1 MVDRGDRVVL
11 VAVRDSRRFG
21 LQVLS
26 KSIAAA
32 AGAGSGD
39 LSFPGDRIDSG
50 DHAAPT
56 LKRCHDLTWARARR
70 LLGYEM
76 SPAYA
81 MGCWVA
87 AARVLLATTGLL
99 FAVMG
104 EHRTPVQRRVPPR
117 ERQALSESGLD
128 FANFL
133 IREQLHCDLGR
144 LFFFT
149 QWVDPG
155 SGDATRF
162 FLVNVPADLR
172 SAGAV
177 WHAPDRALL
186 LWRDGDLPLDFETF
200 ACLRI
205 LTDFSS
211 CDSLLSEYQT
221 PETPQTRLDLI
232 VRSDAKARHRD
243 QTRSENSIWPQN

>member
-26 KSIAAA
+26 RSTA

-39 LSFPGDRIDSG
+39 LCFPGDRVDSG

-56 LKRCHDLTWARARR
+56 LKRCHDLTGARARR
-70 LLGYEM
+70 MLGHEM

-87 AARVLLATTGLL
+87 AARVLLATTGFL
-99 FAVMG
+99 FAVKG
-104 EHRTPVQRRVPPR
+104 EQRTPVQRRVPPR
-117 ERQALSESGLD
+117 ERQALSERGLD
-128 FANFL
+128 FADFL
-133 IREQLHCDLGR
+133 VREQLYCDLGR

-149 QWVDPG
+149 HWIDPG
-155 SGDATRF
+155 SDYATKF

-177 WHAPDRALL
+177 WHAPDKALL
-186 LWRDGDLPLDFETF
+186 LWRDGASPLNFETF

-211 CDSLLSEYQT
+211 CDSLLSEYQA
-221 PETPQTRLDLI
+221 PETPRTGLDL
-232 VRSDAKARHRD
+232 
-243 QTRSENSIWPQN
+243 

>member
-1 MVDRGDRVVL
+1 MVDRADRVVL

-26 KSIAAA
+26 RSTA
-32 AGAGSGD
+32 AGAGGGD
-39 LSFPGDRIDSG
+39 LSLPGDRVDSG
-50 DHAAPT
+50 DHAALT
-56 LKRCHDLTWARARR
+56 LERCHDLTGARARR
-70 LLGYEM
+70 LLGHEM

-87 AARVLLATTGLL
+87 AARVLLAATGLL
-99 FAVMG
+99 FAVKG
-104 EHRTPVQRRVPPR
+104 EHRTPVLRRVPPR
-117 ERQALSESGLD
+117 ERQAPSANGPE
-128 FANFL
+128 FAGFL
-133 IREQLHCDLGR
+133 VREQLRCDLGR

-155 SGDATRF
+155 SGCATRF
-162 FLVNVPADLR
+162 FLVNVPAGLR

-177 WHAPDRALL
+177 WYAPDEALL
-186 LWRDGDLPLDFETF
+186 RWRDGGLSLDFQTF

-211 CDSLLSEYQT
+211 CDSLLSEYQA
-221 PETPQTRLDLI
+221 PEPPHATLD
-232 VRSDAKARHRD
+232 
-243 QTRSENSIWPQN
+243 P

>member
-1 MVDRGDRVVL
+1 MVDRGDRVAL

-26 KSIAAA
+26 TSTAPAPAI
-32 AGAGSGD
+32 GSGH
-39 LSFPGDRIDSG
+39 LSFPRDRIDSG
-50 DHAAPT
+50 DHAAAT
-56 LKRCHDLTWARARR
+56 LQRCHGLAGANARR
-70 LLGYEM
+70 LLGHEM
-76 SPAYA
+76 TSTYA

-87 AARVLLATTGLL
+87 ATRVLLAATGLL
-99 FAVMG
+99 FAVKG
-104 EHRTPVQRRVPPR
+104 EPRTPVQRRVPPR
-117 ERQALSESGLD
+117 ERRPVSGSGLD

-133 IREQLHCDLGR
+133 VREQLHCDLGR

-155 SGDATRF
+155 SGGATRF
-162 FLVNVPADLR
+162 FLVNIPGDLR
-172 SAGAV
+172 SPGAV

-186 LWRDGDLPLDFETF
+186 SCRDGDLPLDFETF

-211 CDSLLSEYQT
+211 CHSLLSEYQG
-221 PETPQTRLDLI
+221 
-232 VRSDAKARHRD
+232 
-243 QTRSENSIWPQN
+243 